1 MATCT
6 KVPQRFGNKVMDIA
20 LRHSEAGAMVVCLS
34 FRPPTHFQCFIN
46 GRPSSQCIVHVYQ
59 RSVRASPTSD
69 PLTQLF
75 THPHRQ
81 KINRRPALPMQAIP
95 SNRSGSLMPYRSRD
109 SSSTV
114 PSCLPSYYPP
124 TSVEPLR
131 GLDWWHRGWFSLFQ
145 IYLSSGTR
153 SAQILGLGF
162 VWRRLDLS
170 MRLRCCNYI
179 IIIVGS
185 DPVLIY
191 YYYYLGSR
199 FMVLRLYSR

>member
-75 THPHRQ
+75 THPSAENKSETGAPNAGHTIQ
-81 KINRRPALPMQAIP
+81 QIWVFNAIQIAGFLF
-95 SNRSGSLMPYRSRD
+95 NGAILL
-109 SSSTV
+109 TV
-114 PSCLPSYYPP
+114 L
-124 TSVEPLR
+124 
-131 GLDWWHRGWFSLFQ
+131 
-145 IYLSSGTR
+145 LSSNVRRTPTWFGLMASWMVFTL
-153 SAQILGLGF
+153 SNLLIVGHQIGPDPGFGICLTQAGF
-162 VWRRLDLS
+162 VYAS
-170 MRLRCCNYI
+170 
-179 IIIVGS
+179 
-185 DPVLIY
+185 PVL
-191 YYYYLGSR
+191 
-199 FMVLRLYSR
+199 